1 MTEQPLTGRAG
12 RPWPVVVL
20 AGATWLPCW
29 AVLRDDTT
37 GVGLTVWGL
46 LIALTLAPLCIR
58 DGRAFRR
65 ACQIIAALLLAI
77 EFLVS
82 IPTMLLA
89 LPYLLVLCPAGWVLL
104 LAVWNT
110 GPVTRTIIGI
120 ALAVIPFSVGFAT
133 L

>member
-1 MTEQPLTGRAG
+1 
-12 RPWPVVVL
+12 
-20 AGATWLPCW
+20 
-29 AVLRDDTT
+29 
-37 GVGLTVWGL
+37 
-46 LIALTLAPLCIR
+46 
-58 DGRAFRR
+58 
-65 ACQIIAALLLAI
+65 
-77 EFLVS
+77 
-82 IPTMLLA
+82 MLLA